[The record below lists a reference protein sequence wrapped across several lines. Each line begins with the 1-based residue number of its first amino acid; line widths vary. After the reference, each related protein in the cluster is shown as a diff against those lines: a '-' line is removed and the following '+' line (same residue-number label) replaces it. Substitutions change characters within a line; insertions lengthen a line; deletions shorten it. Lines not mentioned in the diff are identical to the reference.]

1 MPTGVI
7 ISCLA
12 VLIGGMTGYFL
23 RSFFSES
30 IKASLNGAFGL
41 AAMVIGISLITG
53 VNSLSAVILSL
64 LLGCCVGTAL
74 KIEERTS
81 AGIGRITRKI
91 PCFAHMD
98 EIKTESLISVMIL
111 ILTSTTGIF
120 GAINEGITGDHT
132 ILITKAILDFFTAA
146 IFAADIGTLVPLL
159 SIPQFVLLFA
169 LYLSGGTLSSVL
181 TDLMIADFKACGGII
196 ILSVA
201 FRIMN
206 VNRFKA
212 MNLLPALV
220 IVLPVSY
227 YWIRLFG

>member
-30 IKASLNGAFGL
+30 MKASLNGAFGL
-41 AAMVIGISLITG
+41 AAMVMGISLIIG

-64 LLGCCVGTAL
+64 LLGCCVGTLL
-74 KIEERTS
+74 KIEERVS
-81 AGIGRITRKI
+81 VGVGRITRKI
-91 PCFAHMD
+91 PCFAYMD
-98 EIKTESLISVMIL
+98 EVKTEALISVMIL
-111 ILTSTTGIF
+111 ILTSTSGIF

-146 IFAADIGTLVPLL
+146 IFATDIGILVPLL
-159 SIPQFVLLFA
+159 SIPQFILLYV
-169 LYLSGGTLSSVL
+169 LYLSGSTISLVL

-212 MNLLPALV
+212 LNLLPALV

-227 YWIRLFG
+227 YWTRLFG